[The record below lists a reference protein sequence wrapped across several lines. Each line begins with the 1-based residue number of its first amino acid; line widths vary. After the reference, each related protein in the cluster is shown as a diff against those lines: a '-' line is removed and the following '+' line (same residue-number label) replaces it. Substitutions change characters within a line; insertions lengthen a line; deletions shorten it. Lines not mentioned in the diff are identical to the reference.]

1 MIEIDGYRIQ
11 TLIYES
17 INSIVYRGIRQ
28 EDNQP
33 IILKILQQDT
43 PTPQERTRY
52 RQEYEIINTLNLDGV
67 VTAYG
72 LEEIEH
78 RLIIILEDFGG
89 ISWRQAMRTIA
100 SNTQQVSPLP
110 LLEFLPIAIQ
120 VADILGMVHAAN
132 VIHKDINPAN
142 IIFHPETRQTKLID
156 FGISTLLSRQNPTL
170 KPPNQIEGTLAY
182 LSPEQ
187 TGRMNRVLD
196 YRTDFYSL
204 GVTFY
209 ELLTGK
215 LPFETIDPLDLV
227 HCHIARQ
234 PPSPHQLNP
243 ALPLVLSDIVMKLMA
258 KAAEDRYQ
266 SAWGLKADLEHCL
279 QQMQQQGDIPHFSL
293 ARRDISDKFQ
303 IPQKLYGR
311 ESETAML
318 LAAFDRAANPPQS
331 PLTKGGLRGVELMLI
346 AGYSGIGK
354 SVLVRELY
362 KPITGSRGYFI
373 SGKFEQFQRN
383 VPYSAIVDA
392 FRGLM
397 RQLLTEGE
405 AQLNQWRETL
415 LTALGPNGQVIVD
428 VIPHVGLIIGPQ
440 PALPVLPPTEALNRF
455 NLVFQNFIQAFS
467 SADRPLVM
475 FLDDLQWA
483 DAATLKLMEL
493 MLVDAETHHLLVIGA
508 YRDNEVDAAHPLT
521 LALTQWQQRGAS
533 IDRITLTPLA
543 DRDVTQL
550 IADTLQTDLAA
561 VQSLSQLV
569 MQKTRGNPFFVNEF
583 LRTLHAEHLL
593 NFDRETLSW
602 EWEIRQIERMNI
614 TDNVVDLTIAK
625 VQKLSDSTQV
635 ALRLA
640 ACVGTEF
647 SLDNL
652 AIVCQTSIQEIF
664 QDLNP
669 AVQAGLILPISD
681 LDEQLLIHE
690 YKFGHDRIQQAAYAL
705 IDPAE
710 RQAVHLQIGRQ
721 WLHRWSTEEGAIAPE
736 HLFDVLDHLN
746 LGVEQVTELEER
758 LQIAQL
764 NLQAGQ
770 KAKTATAYSASLNYL
785 QAAIDLLP
793 ADCWSAQYDITLAL
807 YLNAM
812 EVEYLSTHFDEAK
825 ALGTVILNH
834 AHSVSDRIAV
844 YELIVQINIAQDEQ
858 ATAIE
863 TGLQALELLGIPL
876 VAFEPENQ
884 VDVPTLEQL
893 DQQPEMTDPAQL
905 AALRLLIAITPPVH
919 HVKPQLFPQVAL
931 TIINLCVTG
940 GLSALAAYAYGI
952 YGLFLCA
959 VTKEIEPA
967 YNSGKVAL
975 HLIEK
980 YHAQELKCKVYMLF
994 GIFVCSCK
1002 EHARDTLTPLKEG
1015 ISSGL
1020 EVGDIEYV
1028 SYCIMAYCGQILLS
1042 GEPLELVDQNQ
1053 TQYVDLLLKLKQ
1065 EHCVAYTQIWRQLT
1079 MNLQGRSPNP
1089 QNLIGDA
1096 FDETTAIPYFHDTH
1110 NHQSLFAAY
1119 VAKLI
1124 LSYTFK
1130 QYDQAVDDAT
1140 HASEHIDAAFG
1151 QLLVAVHN
1159 FYQSLS
1165 LLAVYPNLDETR
1177 RAEVLRQ
1184 VEANQAVLQEWA
1196 IHAPMNFQHKYQLV
1210 AAETARI
1217 LDNPWQATEYYEQA
1231 IQGAIAHG
1239 YRQEVAL
1246 AHERAAEF
1254 YRSRGLER
1262 IAQTHLQATY
1272 DRYVRW
1278 QAWAKLDALCQEY
1291 SETIAQCQVP
1301 SSALSSDPRVSSP
1314 PSGAVYTTN
1323 RPGTSLDLATVTKA
1337 SQAIS
1342 GEIVLE
1348 KLLKTLMTLLL
1359 QNTGAQVGYLILADG
1374 SQLLIEAQGAI
1385 DSEQVAVLQSI
1396 PIAASSSI
1404 PRSIIQYVARTSDI
1418 VVLNNASETGN
1429 FANDPYICQHQTK
1442 SVLCVPLLNQG
1453 KLISIVYLENNLSP
1467 GVFTPDRIEAIKVL
1481 SAQAAISIEN
1491 ARLYQT
1497 LEDKVRQRTNQLA
1510 QANQAITILNDRLKA
1525 DNVRMSAELEVTK
1538 QLQQMILPKPA
1549 ELEAIAGLDIV
1560 GYMEPADEVGG
1571 DYYDVL
1577 YADGVVTLGIGDVT
1591 GHGLESGILMVM
1603 AQTAVRTLQEMG
1615 DLDPVCFLDTL
1626 NRTLYKNVQRMNV
1639 DKNLTLAILNYANG
1653 KVRIS
1658 GQHEEVLI
1666 VRAGGLV
1673 ERIDTMDLGMP
1684 IALDDEIA
1692 DFIDSTSIDLGP
1704 GDSIVLYTDG
1714 ITEAKNMERAQY
1726 GLDRLCAIV
1735 SQNWQQSAE
1744 EIKQAAI
1751 ADVHNFIGEQK
1762 QFDDITLLILKRQ
1775 I

>member
-1 MIEIDGYRIQ
+1 MINIDGYQIQ

-17 INSIVYRGIRQ
+17 VNSIVYRGIRQ
-28 EDNQP
+28 QDNQP
-33 IILKILQQDT
+33 IILKMLQQDD
-43 PTPQERTRY
+43 PSPQERTRY
-52 RQEYEIINTLNLDGV
+52 RQEYEIISTLNLDGV
-67 VTAYG
+67 IKAYG
-72 LEEIEH
+72 LEEKEH

-89 ISWRQAMRTIA
+89 ISWRQAMQTIA
-100 SNTQQVSPLP
+100 TNTQSSSPIS

-120 VADILGMVHAAN
+120 VADILGKVHAAN

-142 IIFHPETRQTKLID
+142 IVFHPETKQTKLID
-156 FGISTLLSRQNPTL
+156 FGISTLLSRQNPSL
-170 KPPNQIEGTLAY
+170 KPPNVLEGTLAY

-243 ALPLVLSDIVMKLMA
+243 ALPLVLSDIVLKLMA

-266 SAWGLKADLEHCL
+266 SAWGLKTDLEHCL
-279 QQMQQQGDIPHFSL
+279 QQMQQQGDIPHFVL

-311 ESETAML
+311 ESETAIV
-318 LAAFDRAANPPQS
+318 LAACDRVAGHGNGEGAS
-331 PLTKGGLRGVELMLI
+331 ELMLI
-346 AGYSGIGK
+346 GGYSGIGK

-362 KPITGSRGYFI
+362 KPITRSRGYFI
-373 SGKFEQFQRN
+373 TGKFDQFQRN
-383 VPYSAIVDA
+383 IPYAAIVDA

-405 AQLNQWRETL
+405 AQLSHWRETL

-428 VIPHVGLIIGPQ
+428 VIPEMELIIGPQ
-440 PALPVLPPTEALNRF
+440 PVLPVLAPTEAGNRF

-467 SADRPLVM
+467 CADRPLVL
-475 FLDDLQWA
+475 FLDDLQWV
-483 DAATLKLMEL
+483 DAATLKLIEL
-493 MLVDAETHHLLVIGA
+493 MLVDADTHHLLVIGA

-521 LALTQWQQRGAS
+521 LAVTQWQRRGAP
-533 IDRITLTPLA
+533 IDRITLKPLGK
-543 DRDVTQL
+543 RDVTQL
-550 IADTLQTDLAA
+550 IADTLKTDLAA
-561 VQSLSQLV
+561 VQPLSQLV

-602 EWEIRQIERMNI
+602 QWDIQPIERMGI
-614 TDNVVDLTIAK
+614 TDNVVDLMIAK
-625 VQKLSDSTQV
+625 VQKLSDSAQV

-640 ACVGTEF
+640 ACVGAEF
-647 SLDNL
+647 SLDSL
-652 AIVCQTSIQEIF
+652 APICQTSTQEIF
-664 QDLNP
+664 QDLKP
-669 AVQAGLILPISD
+669 AVQAGLIIPISD
-681 LDEQLLIHE
+681 LDEQLLIHD

-705 IDPAE
+705 IEPSQ

-721 WLHRWSTEEGAIAPE
+721 WLHRWSTEGGAIAPE
-736 HLFDVLDHLN
+736 HLFDVVDHLN
-746 LGVEQVTELEER
+746 LGVEQVTQPEEK

-764 NLQAGQ
+764 NLQAGE
-770 KAKTATAYSASLNYL
+770 KAKTATAYPAALNYL
-785 QAAIDLLP
+785 LSGLDLLP
-793 ADCWSAQYDITLAL
+793 ADRWATHYELTLAL
-807 YLNAM
+807 YMNAM
-812 EVEYLSTHFDEAK
+812 EVEYLSTHFDAAK
-825 ALGTVILNH
+825 ALSTVILNH
-834 AHSVSDRIAV
+834 AHSVADRIAV

-876 VAFEPENQ
+876 VASRPENQ
-884 VDVPTLEQL
+884 VPVPTLAEL
-893 DQQPEMTDPAQL
+893 DDLPEMSNPAQL
-905 AALRLLIAITPPVH
+905 AGLRLLIAITPPVH

-931 TIINLCVTG
+931 TIINLCVEG

-952 YGLFLCA
+952 YGLFLSA
-959 VTKEIEPA
+959 VTKDIEAA

-980 YHAQELKCKVYMLF
+980 YRAQDLKCKVYMLF

-1002 EHARDTLTPLKEG
+1002 EHARDTLTPLQSG
-1015 ISSGL
+1015 ITSGL

-1042 GEPLELVDQNQ
+1042 GEPLEVVEQNQ

-1079 MNLQGRSPNP
+1079 LNLQGRSPHP
-1089 QNLIGDA
+1089 EHLIGDA
-1096 FDETTAIPYFHDTH
+1096 FDETTAIPYFHETH

-1124 LSYTFK
+1124 LSHTFK
-1130 QYDQAVDDAT
+1130 QYDRAVEDA
-1140 HASEHIDAAFG
+1140 ADANQHIDAAFG

-1165 LLAVYPNLDETR
+1165 LLAVYPNLDEPRQAVT
-1177 RAEVLRQ
+1177 LRQ
-1184 VEANQAVLQEWA
+1184 VEVNQAVLQEWA

-1246 AHERAAEF
+1246 AHELAAEF
-1254 YRSRGLER
+1254 YLSRGLER
-1262 IAQTHLQATY
+1262 MAQTHLQAAY
-1272 DRYVRW
+1272 DGYVRW
-1278 QAWAKLDALCQEY
+1278 QAWAKVEALCQQQH
-1291 SETIAQCQVP
+1291 SETIAQCQAP
-1301 SSALSSDPRVSSP
+1301 SSAISSDPRLSSP
-1314 PSGAVYTTN
+1314 ASNVVYTTT
-1323 RPGTSLDLATVTKA
+1323 RPGTSLDLAAVTKA

-1359 QNTGAQVGYLILADG
+1359 QNTGAQVGYLILAHQD
-1374 SQLLIEAQGAI
+1374 QLLIEAQGAI
-1385 DSEQVAVLQSI
+1385 DSEQVAAIDSI

-1404 PRSIIQYVARTSDI
+1404 PQSIIQYVARTADI
-1418 VVLNNASETGN
+1418 VVLKNASEAGN
-1429 FANDPYICQHQTK
+1429 FANDPYIRQHQTK

-1453 KLISIVYLENNLSP
+1453 KLISIVYLENNLSR
-1467 GVFTPDRIEAIKVL
+1467 GVFTPDRIEVIKVL

-1497 LEDKVRQRTNQLA
+1497 LEDKVRERTTQLA
-1510 QANQAITILNDRLKA
+1510 LANQEITTLNDRLKA

-1549 ELEAIAGLDIV
+1549 ELKAIAGLDIV

-1591 GHGLESGILMVM
+1591 GHGLESGILMLM
-1603 AQTAVRTLQEMG
+1603 TQTAVRTLHEMG
-1615 DLDPVCFLDTL
+1615 ETDPVRFLDTL
-1626 NRTLYKNVQRMNV
+1626 NRTLYKNVLRMNI
-1639 DKNLTLAILNYANG
+1639 DRNLTLAVLNYSDG
-1653 KVRIS
+1653 KVSIS
-1658 GQHEEVLI
+1658 GQHEETLI

-1673 ERIDTMDLGMP
+1673 ERIDTIDLGLP
-1684 IALDDEIA
+1684 IALEENIS
-1692 DFIDSTSIDLGP
+1692 DFIDRTLVDLHP
-1704 GDSIVLYTDG
+1704 GDGIVLYTDG
-1714 ITEAKNMERAQY
+1714 ITEAKNMDRSQY
-1726 GLDRLCAIV
+1726 GLERLCAIV
-1735 SQNWQQSAE
+1735 SQHWQQSAE
-1744 EIKQAAI
+1744 AIKQAVI
-1751 ADVHNFIGEQK
+1751 ADVHEFIGEQK
-1762 QFDDITLLILKRQ
+1762 QFDDISLLILKQQR
-1775 I
+1775 

>member
-1 MIEIDGYRIQ
+1 
-11 TLIYES
+11 
-17 INSIVYRGIRQ
+17 
-28 EDNQP
+28 
-33 IILKILQQDT
+33 
-43 PTPQERTRY
+43 
-52 RQEYEIINTLNLDGV
+52 
-67 VTAYG
+67 
-72 LEEIEH
+72 
-78 RLIIILEDFGG
+78 
-89 ISWRQAMRTIA
+89 
-100 SNTQQVSPLP
+100 
-110 LLEFLPIAIQ
+110 
-120 VADILGMVHAAN
+120 
-132 VIHKDINPAN
+132 
-142 IIFHPETRQTKLID
+142 
-156 FGISTLLSRQNPTL
+156 
-170 KPPNQIEGTLAY
+170 
-182 LSPEQ
+182 
-187 TGRMNRVLD
+187 
-196 YRTDFYSL
+196 
-204 GVTFY
+204 
-209 ELLTGK
+209 
-215 LPFETIDPLDLV
+215 
-227 HCHIARQ
+227 
-234 PPSPHQLNP
+234 
-243 ALPLVLSDIVMKLMA
+243 
-258 KAAEDRYQ
+258 
-266 SAWGLKADLEHCL
+266 
-279 QQMQQQGDIPHFSL
+279 
-293 ARRDISDKFQ
+293 
-303 IPQKLYGR
+303 
-311 ESETAML
+311 
-318 LAAFDRAANPPQS
+318 
-331 PLTKGGLRGVELMLI
+331 MLI

-428 VIPHVGLIIGPQ
+428 VIPQVGLIIGPQ

-475 FLDDLQWA
+475 FLDDLQWV
-483 DAATLKLMEL
+483 DAASLKLMEL
-493 MLVDAETHHLLVIGA
+493 MLVDAETHHLLAIGA

-521 LALTQWQQRGAS
+521 LALTQWRQRGAS
-533 IDRITLTPLA
+533 IDRITLAPLA

-550 IADTLQTDLAA
+550 IADTLQSDLAA

-602 EWEIRQIERMNI
+602 QWDIQPIERMGI

-625 VQKLSDSTQV
+625 VQKLSDSTQLT
-635 ALRLA
+635 LRLA
-640 ACVGTEF
+640 ACVGAEF

-664 QDLNP
+664 QDLKP
-669 AVQAGLILPISD
+669 AVQAGLIVPISD
-681 LDEQLLIHE
+681 LDEQLLIQD

-746 LGVEQVTELEER
+746 LGVEQVTQLEER

-785 QAAIDLLP
+785 QAGIDLLP
-793 ADCWSAQYDITLAL
+793 ADCWMAQYDITLAL
-807 YLNAM
+807 YMNAM

-825 ALGTVILNH
+825 ALGTAILNH
-834 AHSVSDRIAV
+834 AHSVADRIAV

-959 VTKEIEPA
+959 VTKDIEPA

-1089 QNLIGDA
+1089 QHLIGDA

-1130 QYDQAVDDAT
+1130 QYDQAVDDAA

-1177 RAEVLRQ
+1177 QAEALRQ

-1254 YRSRGLER
+1254 YLSRGLER
-1262 IAQTHLQATY
+1262 MAQTHLQATY
-1272 DRYVRW
+1272 ERYVRW

-1291 SETIAQCQVP
+1291 SETIAQCQVS
-1301 SSALSSDPRVSSP
+1301 SSAISSAPRVSSP

-1323 RPGTSLDLATVTKA
+1323 RPGKSLDLATVTKA

-1510 QANQAITILNDRLKA
+1510 QANQAITMLNDRLKV

-1626 NRTLYKNVQRMNV
+1626 NRTLYKNVQRMNI

-1673 ERIDTMDLGMP
+1673 ERIDTIDLGMP
-1684 IALDDEIA
+1684 IALDDDIA

-1704 GDSIVLYTDG
+1704 GDGIFLYTDG
-1714 ITEAKNMERAQY
+1714 ITEAKNMQRAQY

-1751 ADVHNFIGEQK
+1751 ADVHKFIGEQK
-1762 QFDDITLLILKRQ
+1762 QFDDITLLILKRK

>member
-1 MIEIDGYRIQ
+1 MINIDGYQIH
-11 TLIYES
+11 TLIYKS
-17 INSIVYRGIRQ
+17 INSVVYRGIREQ
-28 EDNQP
+28 DNQP
-33 IILKILQQDT
+33 IILKMLQQDT

-52 RQEYEIINTLNLDGV
+52 RQEYEIISTLNLDGV
-67 VTAYG
+67 VKAYG

-78 RLIIILEDFGG
+78 RLVMILEDFGG
-89 ISWRQAMRTIA
+89 ISWRQAMGTIA
-100 SNTQQVSPLP
+100 PNTQQTPSVSVLD
-110 LLEFLPIAIQ
+110 FLPIAIQ
-120 VADILGMVHAAN
+120 VADILGNVHAAN

-142 IIFHPETRQTKLID
+142 IVFHPETRQTKLID
-156 FGISTLLSRQNPTL
+156 FGISSLLSRHNPSL
-170 KPPNQIEGTLAY
+170 KPPNAIEGTLAY

-209 ELLTGK
+209 ELLTGQ
-215 LPFETIDPLDLV
+215 LPFESIDPLDLV
-227 HCHIARQ
+227 HCHIAKQ
-234 PPSPHQLNP
+234 PPAPHQLNP
-243 ALPLVLSDIVMKLMA
+243 SLPPILSDIVMKLMA

-266 SAWGLKADLEHCL
+266 SAWGLKADLEHCF
-279 QQMQQQGDIPHFSL
+279 QQMQQQGDIPHFDL

-311 ESETAML
+311 ESETAVL
-318 LAAFDRAANPPQS
+318 LAAFDRVA
-331 PLTKGGLRGVELMLI
+331 GRGNGRGATELMLI
-346 AGYSGIGK
+346 GGYSGIGK

-362 KPITGSRGYFI
+362 KPITRSRGYFI

-383 VPYSAIVDA
+383 VPYAAIVDA

-405 AQLNQWRETL
+405 AQLSQWRETL
-415 LTALGPNGQVIVD
+415 LSALGPNGQVIID
-428 VIPHVGLIIGPQ
+428 VIPEVALIVGPQ

-455 NLVFQNFIQAFS
+455 NLVFQNFIRAFS
-467 SADRPLVM
+467 WADRPLTV
-475 FLDDLQWA
+475 FLDDLQWV

-493 MLVDAETHHLLVIGA
+493 MLVDADTHHLLLIGA
-508 YRDNEVDAAHPLT
+508 YRDNEVDAAHPLS
-521 LALTQWQQRGAS
+521 LAVGQWRQRGAP
-533 IDRITLTPLA
+533 IEYITLKPLG

-561 VQSLSQLV
+561 VQPLSQLV

-602 EWEIRQIERMNI
+602 EWDIRQIERMGI

-625 VQKLSDSTQV
+625 LQKLSDSTQA

-640 ACVGTEF
+640 ACVGAEF
-647 SLDNL
+647 NLDNL
-652 AIVCQTSIQEIF
+652 ATICQTSNQQIF
-664 QDLNP
+664 EDLKP
-669 AVQAGLILPISD
+669 AVQAGSIVAISD

-705 IDPAE
+705 IDPAQ
-710 RQAVHLQIGRQ
+710 RQALHLQIGRQ
-721 WLHRWSTEEGAIAPE
+721 WLHRWTGEEGAIAAE
-736 HLFDVLDHLN
+736 HLFEVLDHLN
-746 LGVEQVTELEER
+746 LGVEQVTQPEEK

-770 KAKTATAYSASLNYL
+770 KAKTATAYSAALNYL
-785 QAAIDLLP
+785 KAGIDLLP
-793 ADCWSAQYDITLAL
+793 ADRWIAQYDLTLAL
-807 YLNAM
+807 FMNAM
-812 EVEYLSTHFDEAK
+812 EVEYLSTHFDAAK
-825 ALGTVILNH
+825 ALGTAILTH
-834 AHSVSDRIAV
+834 AGSVGDRIAV

-884 VDVPTLEQL
+884 VAVPALREL
-893 DQQPEMTDPAQL
+893 DDLPEMTDPAQL

-931 TIINLCVTG
+931 TIINLCVQG

-952 YGLFLCA
+952 YGLFLSA
-959 VTKEIEPA
+959 VTKDIEAA

-980 YHAQELKCKVYMLF
+980 YRAQELKCKVYMLF

-1002 EHARDTLTPLKEG
+1002 EHARDTLTPLQEG

-1042 GEPLELVDQNQ
+1042 GEPLEIVEQNQ
-1053 TQYVDLLLKLKQ
+1053 TQYLDLLLKLKQ
-1065 EHCVAYTQIWRQLT
+1065 EHSVAYTQIWRQLT
-1079 MNLQGRSPNP
+1079 LNLQGRSPHP
-1089 QNLIGDA
+1089 QTLIGDA
-1096 FDETTAIPYFHDTH
+1096 FDETTAIPYFHHTH

-1130 QYDQAVDDAT
+1130 QYDRAVEDAAR
-1140 HASEHIDAAFG
+1140 ASQHIDAAFG

-1165 LLAVYPNLDETR
+1165 LLAVYPNLDEAR
-1177 RAEVLRQ
+1177 QPAALRQ
-1184 VEANQAVLQEWA
+1184 VEANQTVLQEWA
-1196 IHAPMNFQHKYQLV
+1196 IHAPMNFEHKYQLV
-1210 AAETARI
+1210 AAEIARV

-1231 IQGAIAHG
+1231 IQGAIARG
-1239 YRQEVAL
+1239 YRPEAAL
-1246 AHERAAEF
+1246 AHELAGEF
-1254 YRSRGLER
+1254 YLSRGLKR
-1262 IAQTHLQATY
+1262 MAQNHLQAAY
-1272 DRYVRW
+1272 DGCVRW
-1278 QAWAKLDALCQEY
+1278 QAWAKVDALCQQH
-1291 SETIAQCQVP
+1291 SETIAQSQVP
-1301 SSALSSDPRVSSP
+1301 SSPLSPDPRVSSP
-1314 PSGAVYTTN
+1314 ASSVSYTTN
-1323 RPGTSLDLATVTKA
+1323 RPGTSLDLATITKA

-1348 KLLKTLMTLLL
+1348 KLLKTLMTLVI
-1359 QNTGAQVGYLILADG
+1359 QNTGAQMGYLILA
-1374 SQLLIEAQGAI
+1374 QQNELLIEAQGAI

-1404 PRSIIQYVARTSDI
+1404 PQSIIQYVARTSDI

-1429 FANDPYICQHQTK
+1429 FTNDRYIREHQIK
-1442 SVLCVPLLNQG
+1442 SVLCVPLIDRG
-1453 KLISIVYLENNLSP
+1453 TLISIVYLENNLSP
-1467 GVFTPDRIEAIKVL
+1467 GVFTPDRIEAITVL

-1497 LEDKVRQRTNQLA
+1497 LEDKVRQRTTQLA
-1510 QANQAITILNDRLKA
+1510 EANQEITILNDRLKL

-1577 YADGVVTLGIGDVT
+1577 YADGIVTLGIGDVT
-1591 GHGLESGILMVM
+1591 GHGLESGILMLM

-1615 DLDPVCFLDTL
+1615 ETDPVRFLDTL
-1626 NRTLYKNVQRMNV
+1626 NRTLYKNVLRMNI
-1639 DKNLTLAILNYANG
+1639 DRNLSLAILNYTDG
-1653 KVRIS
+1653 KVSIS
-1658 GQHEEVLI
+1658 GQHEETLI

-1673 ERIDTMDLGMP
+1673 ERIDTIDLGMP

-1692 DFIDSTSIDLGP
+1692 DFIDSVSIDLHP
-1704 GDSIVLYTDG
+1704 GDGIVLYTDG
-1714 ITEAKNMERAQY
+1714 ITEAKNTDNAQY
-1726 GLDRLCAIV
+1726 GLERLCAIV
-1735 SQNWQQSAE
+1735 SQHWHKSAL

-1751 ADVHNFIGEQK
+1751 ADLREFMGEQK
-1762 QFDDITLLILKRQ
+1762 QFDDISLLVLKQ
-1775 I
+1775 QK

>member
-100 SNTQQVSPLP
+100 PDTQQIPPLP

-170 KPPNQIEGTLAY
+170 KPPNELEGTLAY

-428 VIPHVGLIIGPQ
+428 VIPQVGLIIGPQ

-543 DRDVTQL
+543 DADVTQL
-550 IADTLQTDLAA
+550 IADTLQSDLAA

-652 AIVCQTSIQEIF
+652 AIVCQTSTQQIF

-681 LDEQLLIHE
+681 LDEQLLIHD

-721 WLHRWSTEEGAIAPE
+721 WLHRWIAESGAIAPE

-746 LGVEQVTELEER
+746 LGVEQVTQLEEK

-770 KAKTATAYSASLNYL
+770 KAKTATAYSAALNYL

-793 ADCWSAQYDITLAL
+793 ADCWSAEYEITLAL

-825 ALGTVILNH
+825 ALGTAILNH
-834 AHSVSDRIAV
+834 AHSVGDRIAV
-844 YELIVQINIAQDEQ
+844 YELIVQINMAQDEQ

-959 VTKEIEPA
+959 VTKDIEPA

-980 YHAQELKCKVYMLF
+980 YHAQDLKCKVYMLF

-1130 QYDQAVDDAT
+1130 QYDQAVDDAA

-1323 RPGTSLDLATVTKA
+1323 RPGKSLDLATVTQA

-1374 SQLLIEAQGAI
+1374 NQLLIEAQGAI
-1385 DSEQVAVLQSI
+1385 DSEEVAVLQSI

-1497 LEDKVRQRTNQLA
+1497 LEDQVRQRTNQLA
-1510 QANQAITILNDRLKA
+1510 EANQAITILNDRLKV

-1538 QLQQMILPKPA
+1538 QLQQMILPTPA

-1626 NRTLYKNVQRMNV
+1626 NRTLYKNVQRMNI
-1639 DKNLTLAILNYANG
+1639 DRNLTLAILNYANG

-1658 GQHEEVLI
+1658 GQHEEILI

-1673 ERIDTMDLGMP
+1673 ERIDTIDLGMP

-1692 DFIDSTSIDLGP
+1692 DFIDSVSIDLGP
-1704 GDSIVLYTDG
+1704 GDGIFLYTDG
-1714 ITEAKNMERAQY
+1714 ITEAKNMDNAQY

-1762 QFDDITLLILKRQ
+1762 QFDDITLLILKRK

>member
-1 MIEIDGYRIQ
+1 MINIDSYQIK
-11 TLIYES
+11 TLVYES
-17 INSIVYRGIRQ
+17 VNSIVYRGIRQ
-28 EDNQP
+28 QDNQP
-33 IILKILQQDT
+33 IILKMLQQDD
-43 PTPQERTRY
+43 PSPQERTRY
-52 RQEYEIINTLNLDGV
+52 RQEYEIIRTLNLDGV
-67 VTAYG
+67 IKAYG
-72 LEEIEH
+72 LEENEH

-89 ISWRQAMRTIA
+89 ISWRQAMQTI
-100 SNTQQVSPLP
+100 SPDTQPITPLS

-120 VADILGMVHAAN
+120 VADILGKVHAAN

-142 IIFHPETRQTKLID
+142 IVFHPETKQTKLID

-170 KPPNQIEGTLAY
+170 KPPNVLEGTLAY

-266 SAWGLKADLEHCL
+266 SAWGLKTDLEHCL
-279 QQMQQQGDIPHFSL
+279 QQMQQQGGIPHFAL

-311 ESETAML
+311 ESETAIV
-318 LAAFDRAANPPQS
+318 LAACDRVAGHGNGEGAS
-331 PLTKGGLRGVELMLI
+331 ELMLI
-346 AGYSGIGK
+346 GGYSGIGK

-362 KPITGSRGYFI
+362 KPITRSRGYFI
-373 SGKFEQFQRN
+373 TGKFDQFQRN
-383 VPYSAIVDA
+383 IPYAAIVDA

-405 AQLNQWRETL
+405 AQLSHWRETL
-415 LTALGPNGQVIVD
+415 LTALGPNGRVIVD
-428 VIPHVGLIIGPQ
+428 VIPEMELIIGPQ
-440 PALPVLPPTEALNRF
+440 PVLPVLAPTEAGNRF

-467 SADRPLVM
+467 WADRPLVL
-475 FLDDLQWA
+475 FLDDLQWV
-483 DAATLKLMEL
+483 DAATLKLIEL
-493 MLVDAETHHLLVIGA
+493 MLVDADTHHLLVIGA

-521 LALTQWQQRGAS
+521 LAVTQWQRRGAP
-533 IDRITLTPLA
+533 IEYITLKPLGE
-543 DRDVTQL
+543 RDVTQL
-550 IADTLQTDLAA
+550 IADTLKTDLAA
-561 VQSLSQLV
+561 VQPLSQLV

-602 EWEIRQIERMNI
+602 QWDIQPIERMGI
-614 TDNVVDLTIAK
+614 TDNVVDLMIAK
-625 VQKLSDSTQV
+625 VQKLSDSAQV

-640 ACVGTEF
+640 ACVGAEF
-647 SLDNL
+647 SLDSL
-652 AIVCQTSIQEIF
+652 APICQTSTQEIF
-664 QDLNP
+664 QDLKP
-669 AVQAGLILPISD
+669 AVQAGLIIPISD
-681 LDEQLLIHE
+681 LDEQLLIHD

-705 IDPAE
+705 IE
-710 RQAVHLQIGRQ
+710 LSQRQAVHLQIGRQ
-721 WLHRWSTEEGAIAPE
+721 WLHRWSTEEGAIAPQY
-736 HLFDVLDHLN
+736 LFDLVDHLN
-746 LGVEQVTELEER
+746 QGVEQVTQPEEK

-764 NLQAGQ
+764 NLQAGE
-770 KAKTATAYSASLNYL
+770 KAKTATAYPAALNYL
-785 QAAIDLLP
+785 QAGIDLLP
-793 ADCWSAQYDITLAL
+793 ADRWVTHYELTLAL
-807 YLNAM
+807 YMNAM
-812 EVEYLSTHFDEAK
+812 EVEYLNTHFDATK
-825 ALGTVILNH
+825 ALGTVIINH
-834 AHSVSDRIAV
+834 AHSVADLIAV

-876 VAFEPENQ
+876 VAFEPGNQ
-884 VDVPTLEQL
+884 VPVPTLAEL
-893 DQQPEMTDPAQL
+893 DDLPEMSNRAQL
-905 AALRLLIAITPPVH
+905 AGLRLLIAITPPVH

-931 TIINLCVTG
+931 TIINLCVEG

-952 YGLFLCA
+952 YGLFLSA
-959 VTKEIEPA
+959 VTKDIEAA

-980 YHAQELKCKVYMLF
+980 YQAKDLKCKVYMLF

-1002 EHARDTLTPLKEG
+1002 EHARDTLTPLQLG

-1042 GEPLELVDQNQ
+1042 GEPLEVVEQNQ

-1079 MNLQGRSPNP
+1079 LNLQGRSPHP
-1089 QNLIGDA
+1089 QHLIGDA
-1096 FDETTAIPYFHDTH
+1096 FDETTAIPYFHETH
-1110 NHQSLFAAY
+1110 NHQSLFATY

-1124 LSYTFK
+1124 LSHTFK
-1130 QYDQAVDDAT
+1130 QYDQAVEDAA
-1140 HASEHIDAAFG
+1140 HASQHIDAAFG

-1165 LLAVYPNLDETR
+1165 LLAVYPNLNQAR
-1177 RAEVLRQ
+1177 QAVALRQ
-1184 VEANQAVLQEWA
+1184 VEINQAVLQEWA

-1210 AAETARI
+1210 AAETARV

-1239 YRQEVAL
+1239 YRQEAAL
-1246 AHERAAEF
+1246 AHELAAEF
-1254 YRSRGLER
+1254 YLSRGLER
-1262 IAQTHLQATY
+1262 MAQTHLQAAY
-1272 DRYVRW
+1272 DGYVRW
-1278 QAWAKLDALCQEY
+1278 QAWAKVEALCQQQH
-1291 SETIAQCQVP
+1291 SETIPQCQVP
-1301 SSALSSDPRVSSP
+1301 SSAISSDPRVSSP
-1314 PSGAVYTTN
+1314 ASNLVHTTN
-1323 RPGTSLDLATVTKA
+1323 RPGKSLDLAAVTKA

-1359 QNTGAQVGYLILADG
+1359 QNTGAQVGYLILAHQD
-1374 SQLLIEAQGAI
+1374 QLLIEAQGAI
-1385 DSEQVAVLQSI
+1385 DSEQVAAIESI
-1396 PIAASSSI
+1396 PVAASSSI
-1404 PRSIIQYVARTSDI
+1404 PQSIIQYVARTADI
-1418 VVLNNASETGN
+1418 VVLKNASEAGN
-1429 FANDPYICQHQTK
+1429 FANDPYIRQHQTK

-1453 KLISIVYLENNLSP
+1453 KLISIVYLENNLSR
-1467 GVFTPDRIEAIKVL
+1467 GVFTPDRIEVIKVL

-1497 LEDKVRQRTNQLA
+1497 LEDKVRERTTQLA
-1510 QANQAITILNDRLKA
+1510 QANQEITTLNDRLKA

-1549 ELEAIAGLDIV
+1549 ELKAIAGLDIV

-1591 GHGLESGILMVM
+1591 GHGLESGILMLM
-1603 AQTAVRTLQEMG
+1603 TQTAVRTLHEMG
-1615 DLDPVCFLDTL
+1615 ETDPVCFLDTL
-1626 NRTLYKNVQRMNV
+1626 NRTLYKNVLRMNI
-1639 DKNLTLAILNYANG
+1639 DRNLTLAVLNYSDG
-1653 KVRIS
+1653 KVSIS
-1658 GQHEEVLI
+1658 GQHEETLI

-1673 ERIDTMDLGMP
+1673 ERIDTIDLGLP
-1684 IALDDEIA
+1684 IALAENIT
-1692 DFIDSTSIDLGP
+1692 DFIDRTLVDLQP
-1704 GDSIVLYTDG
+1704 GDGIVLYTDG
-1714 ITEAKNMERAQY
+1714 ITEAKNMDRAQY
-1726 GLDRLCAIV
+1726 GLERLCAIV
-1735 SQNWQQSAE
+1735 SQHWQQSAE
-1744 EIKQAAI
+1744 DIKQAVI
-1751 ADVHNFIGEQK
+1751 ADVREFMNGQK
-1762 QFDDITLLILKRQ
+1762 QFDDISLLILKQ
-1775 I
+1775 IHLTQ

>member
-1 MIEIDGYRIQ
+1 MINIDGYQIN

-17 INSIVYRGIRQ
+17 VNSIVYRGIRQ
-28 EDNQP
+28 QDNQP
-33 IILKILQQDT
+33 IILKMLQQDG
-43 PTPQERTRY
+43 PSPQERTRY
-52 RQEYEIINTLNLDGV
+52 LQEYEIIRTLNLDGV
-67 VTAYG
+67 IKAYG

-78 RLIIILEDFGG
+78 RLTIILEDFGA

-100 SNTQQVSPLP
+100 PDTQQIIPLF

-120 VADILGMVHAAN
+120 VADILGKVHAAN

-142 IIFHPETRQTKLID
+142 IVFHPETKQTKLID

-170 KPPNQIEGTLAY
+170 KPPNVLEGTLTY

-266 SAWGLKADLEHCL
+266 SAWGLKTDLEHCL
-279 QQMQQQGDIPHFSL
+279 QQMQQQGDIPHFAL

-311 ESETAML
+311 ESETAIM
-318 LAAFDRAANPPQS
+318 LAACDRVAGHGNGEGAS
-331 PLTKGGLRGVELMLI
+331 ELMLI
-346 AGYSGIGK
+346 GGYSGIGK

-362 KPITGSRGYFI
+362 KPITRSRGYFI
-373 SGKFEQFQRN
+373 TGKFDQFQRN
-383 VPYSAIVDA
+383 IPYAAIVDA

-405 AQLNQWRETL
+405 AQLSHWRETL
-415 LTALGPNGQVIVD
+415 LTALGPNGRVIVD
-428 VIPHVGLIIGPQ
+428 VIPEMELIIGPQ
-440 PALPVLPPTEALNRF
+440 PVLPVLAPTEAGNRF
-455 NLVFQNFIQAFS
+455 NLVFQTFIQAFS
-467 SADRPLVM
+467 WADRPLVL
-475 FLDDLQWA
+475 FLDDLQWV
-483 DAATLKLMEL
+483 DAATLKLIEL
-493 MLVDAETHHLLVIGA
+493 MLVDADTHHLLVIGA

-521 LALTQWQQRGAS
+521 LAVTQWQRRGAP
-533 IDRITLTPLA
+533 IEYITLKPLGEL
-543 DRDVTQL
+543 DVTQL
-550 IADTLQTDLAA
+550 IADTLKTDLAA
-561 VQSLSQLV
+561 VQPLSQLV

-593 NFDRETLSW
+593 NFDREALSW
-602 EWEIRQIERMNI
+602 QWDIQAIERMGI
-614 TDNVVDLTIAK
+614 TDNVVDLMIAK
-625 VQKLSDSTQV
+625 VQKLSDSAQV

-640 ACVGTEF
+640 ACVGAEF
-647 SLDNL
+647 SLDSL
-652 AIVCQTSIQEIF
+652 APICQTSTQEIF
-664 QDLNP
+664 QDLKP
-669 AVQAGLILPISD
+669 AVQAGLIIPISD
-681 LDEQLLIHE
+681 LDEQLLIHD

-705 IDPAE
+705 IEPSQ
-710 RQAVHLQIGRQ
+710 RQAVHLKIGRQ
-721 WLHRWSTEEGAIAPE
+721 WLHRWSTEGGAIAPE
-736 HLFDVLDHLN
+736 HLFDLVDHLN
-746 LGVEQVTELEER
+746 LGVEQVTQPEEK

-764 NLQAGQ
+764 NLQAGE
-770 KAKTATAYSASLNYL
+770 KAKTATAYPAALNYL
-785 QAAIDLLP
+785 QAGIDLLP
-793 ADCWSAQYDITLAL
+793 ADGWVTHYELTLAL
-807 YLNAM
+807 YMNAM
-812 EVEYLSTHFDEAK
+812 EVEYLSTHFDATK
-825 ALGTVILNH
+825 ALGTVIINH
-834 AHSVSDRIAV
+834 AHSVADRIAV

-876 VAFEPENQ
+876 VAFEPGNQ
-884 VDVPTLEQL
+884 VPVPTLAEL
-893 DQQPEMTDPAQL
+893 DDLPEMSNRDQL
-905 AALRLLIAITPPVH
+905 AGLRLLIAITPPVH

-931 TIINLCVTG
+931 TIINLCVEG

-952 YGLFLCA
+952 YGLFLSA
-959 VTKEIEPA
+959 VTKDIEAA

-980 YHAQELKCKVYMLF
+980 YQAKDLKCKVYMLF

-1002 EHARDTLTPLKEG
+1002 EHARDTLTPLQSG

-1042 GEPLELVDQNQ
+1042 GEPLEVVEQNQ

-1079 MNLQGRSPNP
+1079 LNLQGRSPHP
-1089 QNLIGDA
+1089 QHLIGDA
-1096 FDETTAIPYFHDTH
+1096 FDETTAIPYFHETH

-1124 LSYTFK
+1124 LSHTFK
-1130 QYDQAVDDAT
+1130 QYDQAVEDAA
-1140 HASEHIDAAFG
+1140 HASQHIDAAFG

-1165 LLAVYPNLDETR
+1165 LLAVYPNLNQAR
-1177 RAEVLRQ
+1177 QAVALRQ
-1184 VEANQAVLQEWA
+1184 VEINQAVLQEWA

-1210 AAETARI
+1210 AAETARV

-1231 IQGAIAHG
+1231 IQGAIAHS
-1239 YRQEVAL
+1239 YRQEAAL
-1246 AHERAAEF
+1246 AHELAAEF
-1254 YRSRGLER
+1254 YLSRGLER
-1262 IAQTHLQATY
+1262 MAQTHLQAAY
-1272 DRYVRW
+1272 DGYVRW
-1278 QAWAKLDALCQEY
+1278 QAWAKVEALCQQQH
-1291 SETIAQCQVP
+1291 SETIPQCQVP
-1301 SSALSSDPRVSSP
+1301 SSAISSDPRLSSP
-1314 PSGAVYTTN
+1314 ASNAVYTPN
-1323 RPGTSLDLATVTKA
+1323 RPGSSLDLAAVTKA

-1359 QNTGAQVGYLILADG
+1359 QNTGAEVGYLILAHQD
-1374 SQLLIEAQGAI
+1374 QLLIEAQGAI
-1385 DSEQVAVLQSI
+1385 DSEQVAVIESI
-1396 PIAASSSI
+1396 PVAASSSI
-1404 PRSIIQYVARTSDI
+1404 PQSIIQYVARTADI
-1418 VVLNNASETGN
+1418 VVLKNASEAGN
-1429 FANDPYICQHQTK
+1429 FANDPYIRQHQTK

-1453 KLISIVYLENNLSP
+1453 KLISIVYLENNLSR
-1467 GVFTPDRIEAIKVL
+1467 GVFTPDRIEVIKVL

-1497 LEDKVRQRTNQLA
+1497 LEDKVRERTTQLA
-1510 QANQAITILNDRLKA
+1510 QANQEITTLNDRLKA

-1549 ELEAIAGLDIV
+1549 ELKAIAGLDIV

-1591 GHGLESGILMVM
+1591 GHGLESGILMLM
-1603 AQTAVRTLQEMG
+1603 TQTAVRTLHEMG
-1615 DLDPVCFLDTL
+1615 ETDPVCFLDTL
-1626 NRTLYKNVQRMNV
+1626 NRTLYKNVLRMNI
-1639 DKNLTLAILNYANG
+1639 DRNLTLAVLNYSDG
-1653 KVRIS
+1653 KVSIS
-1658 GQHEEVLI
+1658 GQHEETLI

-1673 ERIDTMDLGMP
+1673 ERIDTIDLGLP
-1684 IALDDEIA
+1684 IALAENIT
-1692 DFIDSTSIDLGP
+1692 DFIDRTLVDLQP
-1704 GDSIVLYTDG
+1704 GDGIVLYTDG
-1714 ITEAKNMERAQY
+1714 ITEAKNMDRAQY
-1726 GLDRLCAIV
+1726 GLERLCAIV
-1735 SQNWQQSAE
+1735 SQHWQQSAE
-1744 EIKQAAI
+1744 DIKQAVI
-1751 ADVHNFIGEQK
+1751 ADVREFMNGQK
-1762 QFDDITLLILKRQ
+1762 QFDDISLLILKQ
-1775 I
+1775 IHLTQ

>member
-1 MIEIDGYRIQ
+1 MINIDGYQIK

-17 INSIVYRGIRQ
+17 VYSIVYRGIRQ
-28 EDNQP
+28 QDNQP
-33 IILKILQQDT
+33 IILKMLQQDD
-43 PTPQERTRY
+43 PSPQERTRY
-52 RQEYEIINTLNLDGV
+52 RQEYEIIRTLNLDGV
-67 VTAYG
+67 IKAYG
-72 LEEIEH
+72 LEENEH
-78 RLIIILEDFGG
+78 RLIIILEDFGA
-89 ISWRQAMRTIA
+89 ISWRQAMQTIA
-100 SNTQQVSPLP
+100 PDTQQITPLF

-120 VADILGMVHAAN
+120 VADILGKVHAAN

-142 IIFHPETRQTKLID
+142 IVFHPETKQTKLID

-170 KPPNQIEGTLAY
+170 KPPNVLEGTLTY

-266 SAWGLKADLEHCL
+266 SAWGLKTDLEHCL
-279 QQMQQQGDIPHFSL
+279 QQMQQQGDIPHFAL

-311 ESETAML
+311 ESETAIM
-318 LAAFDRAANPPQS
+318 LAACDRVAGPGNGEGAS
-331 PLTKGGLRGVELMLI
+331 ELILI
-346 AGYSGIGK
+346 GGYSGIGK

-362 KPITGSRGYFI
+362 KPITRSRGYFI
-373 SGKFEQFQRN
+373 TGKFDQFQGN
-383 VPYSAIVDA
+383 IPYAAIVDA

-405 AQLNQWRETL
+405 AQLSHWRDTL
-415 LTALGPNGQVIVD
+415 LTALGPNGRAIVD
-428 VIPHVGLIIGPQ
+428 VIPEMELIIGPQ
-440 PALPVLPPTEALNRF
+440 PVLPVLAPTEAGNRF
-455 NLVFQNFIQAFS
+455 NLVFQNFIQAFCS
-467 SADRPLVM
+467 GDRPLVL
-475 FLDDLQWA
+475 FLDDLQWV
-483 DAATLKLMEL
+483 DAATLKLIEL
-493 MLVDAETHHLLVIGA
+493 MLVDADTHHLLVIGA

-521 LALTQWQQRGAS
+521 LTVTQWQRRGAP
-533 IDRITLTPLA
+533 IEYITLKPLGE
-543 DRDVTQL
+543 RDVTQL
-550 IADTLQTDLAA
+550 IADTLKTDLAA
-561 VQSLSQLV
+561 VQPLSQLV

-593 NFDRETLSW
+593 NFDREALSW
-602 EWEIRQIERMNI
+602 QWDIQAIERMGI
-614 TDNVVDLTIAK
+614 TDNVVDLMIAK
-625 VQKLSDSTQV
+625 VQKLSDSAQV

-640 ACVGTEF
+640 ACVGAEF
-647 SLDNL
+647 SLDSL
-652 AIVCQTSIQEIF
+652 APICQTSTQKIF
-664 QDLNP
+664 QDLKP
-669 AVQAGLILPISD
+669 AVQAGLIIPISD
-681 LDEQLLIHE
+681 LDEQLLIHD

-705 IDPAE
+705 IEPSQ

-721 WLHRWSTEEGAIAPE
+721 WLHRWSTEGGAIAPQY
-736 HLFDVLDHLN
+736 LFDLVDHLN
-746 LGVEQVTELEER
+746 LGVEQVTQPEEK

-764 NLQAGQ
+764 NLQAGE
-770 KAKTATAYSASLNYL
+770 KAKTATAYPAALNYL
-785 QAAIDLLP
+785 QAGIDLLP
-793 ADCWSAQYDITLAL
+793 ADGWATHYELTLAL
-807 YLNAM
+807 YMNAM
-812 EVEYLSTHFDEAK
+812 EVEYLSTHFDATK
-825 ALGTVILNH
+825 ALGTVIINH
-834 AHSVSDRIAV
+834 AHSVVDRVAV
-844 YELIVQINIAQDEQ
+844 YELIVQINMAQDEQ

-876 VAFEPENQ
+876 VAAGPGNQ
-884 VDVPTLEQL
+884 VPVPTLAEL
-893 DQQPEMTDPAQL
+893 DELPEMSNRAQL
-905 AALRLLIAITPPVH
+905 AGLRLLIAITPPVH
-919 HVKPQLFPQVAL
+919 HVKPELFPQVAL
-931 TIINLCVTG
+931 TIINLCVEG

-952 YGLFLCA
+952 YGLFLSA
-959 VTKEIEPA
+959 VTKDIEAA

-980 YHAQELKCKVYMLF
+980 YQAQDLKCKVYMLF

-1002 EHARDTLTPLKEG
+1002 EHARDTLTPLQSG

-1042 GEPLELVDQNQ
+1042 GEPLEVVEQNQ
-1053 TQYVDLLLKLKQ
+1053 TQYLDLLLKLKQ
-1065 EHCVAYTQIWRQLT
+1065 EHSVAYTQIWRQLT
-1079 MNLQGRSPNP
+1079 LNLQGRSPHP
-1089 QNLIGDA
+1089 QHLIGDA
-1096 FDETTAIPYFHDTH
+1096 FDETTAIPYFHETH

-1124 LSYTFK
+1124 LSHTFK
-1130 QYDQAVDDAT
+1130 QYDQAVEDAA
-1140 HASEHIDAAFG
+1140 HASQHIDAAFG

-1165 LLAVYPNLDETR
+1165 LLAVYPNLNQTR
-1177 RAEVLRQ
+1177 QALALRQ
-1184 VEANQAVLQEWA
+1184 VQINQAVLQEWA

-1210 AAETARI
+1210 AAETARV

-1239 YRQEVAL
+1239 YRQEAAL
-1246 AHERAAEF
+1246 AHELAAEF
-1254 YRSRGLER
+1254 YLSRGLER
-1262 IAQTHLQATY
+1262 MAQTHLQAAY
-1272 DRYVRW
+1272 DGYVRW
-1278 QAWAKLDALCQEY
+1278 QAWAKVEALCQQQH
-1291 SETIAQCQVP
+1291 SETIPQCQAP
-1301 SSALSSDPRVSSP
+1301 SSAISSHPRVSSP
-1314 PSGAVYTTN
+1314 TSNAVHTTN
-1323 RPGTSLDLATVTKA
+1323 RPGTSLDLAAVTKA

-1359 QNTGAQVGYLILADG
+1359 QNTGAQVGYLILAHQD
-1374 SQLLIEAQGAI
+1374 QLLIEAQGAI
-1385 DSEQVAVLQSI
+1385 DSEQVAVIESI
-1396 PIAASSSI
+1396 PVAASSSI
-1404 PRSIIQYVARTSDI
+1404 PQSIIQYVARTADI
-1418 VVLNNASETGN
+1418 VVLKNASEAGN
-1429 FANDPYICQHQTK
+1429 FANDPYIRQHQTK

-1453 KLISIVYLENNLSP
+1453 KLISIVYLENNLSR
-1467 GVFTPDRIEAIKVL
+1467 GVFTPDRIEVIKVL

-1497 LEDKVRQRTNQLA
+1497 LEDKVRERTTQLA
-1510 QANQAITILNDRLKA
+1510 QANQEITTLNDRLKA

-1549 ELEAIAGLDIV
+1549 ELKAIAGLDIV

-1591 GHGLESGILMVM
+1591 GHGLESGILMLM
-1603 AQTAVRTLQEMG
+1603 TQTAVRTLHEMRET
-1615 DLDPVCFLDTL
+1615 DPVRFLDTL
-1626 NRTLYKNVQRMNV
+1626 NRTLYKNVLRMNI
-1639 DKNLTLAILNYANG
+1639 DRSLTLAVLNYSDG
-1653 KVRIS
+1653 KVSIS
-1658 GQHEEVLI
+1658 GQHEETLI

-1673 ERIDTMDLGMP
+1673 ERIDTIDLGLP
-1684 IALDDEIA
+1684 IALDENIT
-1692 DFIDSTSIDLGP
+1692 DFIDRTLVYLQP
-1704 GDSIVLYTDG
+1704 GDGIVLYTDG
-1714 ITEAKNMERAQY
+1714 ITEAKNMDRAQY
-1726 GLDRLCAIV
+1726 GLERLCAIV
-1735 SQNWQQSAE
+1735 SQHWQQSAE
-1744 EIKQAAI
+1744 DIKQAVI
-1751 ADVHNFIGEQK
+1751 ADVREFMNGQK
-1762 QFDDITLLILKRQ
+1762 QFDDISLLILKQ
-1775 I
+1775 IHLTQ